1 LIKVILKIVVMARFI
16 VSPKMTVSYF
26 RIGDALSH
34 AELTMS
40 HYKRL
45 GAALVLSI
53 LLAASSDGIPQTV
66 PARGGD
72 PPSSA
77 GGALYETKKLE
88 GWTVLINKELIRQ
101 QPELVDQVLKQLEHQ
116 LYQIVRRVP
125 VPAVRKLK
133 TIRIWVE
140 EKQPDN
146 PCVIYRSDDQWLRDH
161 GMNAEKFKCVEIA
174 NSRNFVEWTL
184 RQPWLVLHEL
194 AHGYHHRFVTHRYKN
209 PEIIAAFRRAT
220 GSKRYDSVL
229 RYNGAREKSYA
240 LTDATEYFAESTE
253 AFFGTNDFYP
263 FVRPELKEHD
273 KEMFALLGRL
283 WGES

>member
-1 LIKVILKIVVMARFI
+1 MARFI
-16 VSPKMTVSYF
+16 VFPKVAES
-26 RIGDALSH
+26 RLSIGEALSQQ
-34 AELTMS
+34 ELTMA
-40 HYKRL
+40 HCKRL
-45 GAALVLSI
+45 GAALVLSSF
-53 LLAASSDGIPQTV
+53 LASASHGVPQTV
-66 PARGGD
+66 PARGDG
-72 PPSSA
+72 PPSSDVSP
-77 GGALYETKKLE
+77 LYATKNLE
-88 GWTVLINKELIRQ
+88 GWTVLVNKELIRQ

-125 VPAVRKLK
+125 APAVRKLK
-133 TIRIWVE
+133 WIKIWVE

-146 PCVIYRSDDQWLRDH
+146 PCIIYRSDFDWLRDH
-161 GMNAEKFKCVEIA
+161 GMNTEKVKCVEIT
-174 NSRNFVEWTL
+174 NSRNFVEWTV

-194 AHGYHHRFVTHRYKN
+194 AHGYHHRFITHRYKN

-229 RYNGAREKSYA
+229 RYNGVREKAYA
-240 LTDATEYFAESTE
+240 LTSATEYFAESTE

-273 KEMFALLGRL
+273 KVRFELLGRL